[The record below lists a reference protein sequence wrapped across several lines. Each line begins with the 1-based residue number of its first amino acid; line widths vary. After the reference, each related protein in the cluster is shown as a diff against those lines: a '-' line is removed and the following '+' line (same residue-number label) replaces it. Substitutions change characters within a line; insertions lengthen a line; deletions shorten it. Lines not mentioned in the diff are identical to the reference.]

1 MVRGQP
7 LCLSLNIRTPED
19 GAHFRSSH
27 ELIVCEGH
35 RGVKGDLSPAQR
47 AAAVRGRGLK
57 LEGAREAGRAKGV
70 IAHGPARLV
79 ATLRLQA
86 ERTLELA
93 IFPGRCACRA
103 AVLNLKSCHSI
114 RDGLQRRSRA
124 GKLMHKWLDGSEE
137 AVRRLKSLLWGPGG
151 VGKSMLA
158 LKFPAGKA
166 ECGGGWLRLV
176 FRLSA
181 STMEQAGTP
190 AEPSQASTKN
200 FLRSDP
206 DVDMCEHSESA
217 GHHVRL
223 RNTGH
228 HVRLRTGIWASLA
241 RPPPR

>member
-1 MVRGQP
+1 
-7 LCLSLNIRTPED
+7 
-19 GAHFRSSH
+19 
-27 ELIVCEGH
+27 
-35 RGVKGDLSPAQR
+35 
-47 AAAVRGRGLK
+47 
-57 LEGAREAGRAKGV
+57 
-70 IAHGPARLV
+70 
-79 ATLRLQA
+79 
-86 ERTLELA
+86 
-93 IFPGRCACRA
+93 
-103 AVLNLKSCHSI
+103 
-114 RDGLQRRSRA
+114 
-124 GKLMHKWLDGSEE
+124 MHKWLDGSEE

-206 DVDMCEHSESA
+206 DVDMSEHSESA